1 MSIRWRLTLYH
12 ALTML
17 LIAALLTA
25 VLIAILFVV
34 MHLLVERPVRERA
47 NDAAAIVQA
56 SGTLTANDLARLSE
70 GDTFL
75 VLRDAQGEVLLQSD
89 DVPPTVFEQDRL
101 MLERVYA
108 SGFPSSE
115 EIDGNY
121 VYAVP
126 VHRTGEPLLVVEAGK
141 PYTVIDQGGLRLR
154 IAPPG
159 LAGIVVGAAVVT
171 ILPAIVGSFLVA
183 RRALAPVNAIVR
195 SVQEISEE
203 DLSQRL
209 PVNSRRDELG
219 RLALTFNEL
228 LARLEVAFDEREET
242 LASQRRFVANAGH
255 ELRTPLSSI
264 LGYTRLL
271 RDWGLQDPEVAIE
284 SLEAIEREATRM
296 SELVE
301 EMLDLARG
309 DEGLPLEL
317 EEVDL
322 REVASA
328 AVEATRVASGD
339 KVKLVYEPPLAAIT
353 ARVDVDRVRQA
364 LGILLDN
371 AVKYTPEGGMVIVR
385 VQHDGKD
392 AELEVSDTGIG
403 IPAAH
408 LPYIFDRFYRVDSA
422 RSHAGSG
429 LGLSIARQIAEL
441 HGGAI
446 TVTSQPGRGSTFTL
460 RLPRSGPP
468 EPRS

>member
-1 MSIRWRLTLYH
+1 MSIRWRLTLFH

-47 NDAAAIVQA
+47 DDAAAIVQTT
-56 SGTLTANDLARLSE
+56 GTLTARDLAALSE
-70 GDTFL
+70 GDTFII
-75 VLRDAQGEVLLQSD
+75 LRDEQRGVLLQSE
-89 DVPPTVFEQDRL
+89 DVPPIVFEQDRL
-101 MLERVYA
+101 LLERVFE
-108 SGFPSSE
+108 SGFPSSD

-126 VHRTGEPLLVVEAGK
+126 VQRDGEPLLVVQAGQ
-141 PYTVIDQGGLRLR
+141 PYTVIDQGPLRLR

-159 LAGIVVGAAVVT
+159 LAGLVASAAVVT

-209 PVNSRRDELG
+209 PVRSRRDELG
-219 RLALTFNEL
+219 HLALTFNEL
-228 LARLEVAFDEREET
+228 LARLEVAFAEREET
-242 LASQRRFVANAGH
+242 LASQRRFVADAGH
-255 ELRTPLSSI
+255 ELRTPLASI

-271 RDWGLQDPEVAIE
+271 RDWGLTDPEVATE

-301 EMLDLARG
+301 EMLVLARG

-317 EEVDL
+317 EKVDL
-322 REVASA
+322 REVASD
-328 AVEATRVASGD
+328 AVEAARIAPGTG
-339 KVKLVYEPPLAAIT
+339 VKIVYEPPLAAID
-353 ARVDVDRVRQA
+353 ACVDVDRVRQA

-371 AVKYTPEGGMVIVR
+371 AIKYTPDGGMVIVR
-385 VQHDGKD
+385 VQHAGEQ
-392 AELEVSDTGIG
+392 AELEVTDTGIG
-403 IPAAH
+403 IPQAH
-408 LPYIFDRFYRVDSA
+408 LPFIFERFYRVDSA
-422 RSHAGSG
+422 RSRAGSG

-441 HGGAI
+441 HGGSI

-460 RLPRSGPP
+460 RLPRSGSPAA
-468 EPRS
+468 S